1 MIVRFVYTKK
11 NYMKYLGHLD
21 LLRFFERIF
30 RRLELPLAFSEG
42 FNPRPKLR
50 FGGPLSVGVAS
61 EYEIMEV
68 ELSGDVVI
76 AQFITRFNAVS
87 PKGIKLLDYRVI
99 DKVQSLMHHL
109 ALAVYTV
116 RLPLVEQMASYQLAE
131 RFANAPEIIL
141 RKRNKKRRWVDKDL
155 KPLVAQIEAL
165 PNAEKD
171 DYYRVAV
178 YSTEQGSA
186 KPKDIISILLADC
199 PQFIADDI
207 EINRTGLFFECSAG
221 YRPLLE
227 L

>member
-11 NYMKYLGHLD
+11 DYMKYLGHLD

-42 FNPRPKLR
+42 FNPHPKLR

-68 ELSGDVVI
+68 ELNGTVDI

-87 PKGIKLLDYRVI
+87 PAGIKLLDYRVI

-116 RLPLVEQMASYQLAE
+116 RLPLSGQQKSYQLAE
-131 RFANAPEIIL
+131 RFAKAPEIIL

-165 PNAEKD
+165 TSMDKD
-171 DYYRVAV
+171 DYYRIAT
-178 YSTEQGSA
+178 YSTEGGSA
-186 KPKDIISILLADC
+186 KPKDVVSILLADC

-207 EINRTGLFFECSAG
+207 EITRTGLFFEDGAG
-221 YRPLLE
+221 YRPLLA